1 MGVRLVVLVA
11 HRLVVGEITALAEPT
26 ATMVVPAL
34 VSLCLPVVAVVER
47 VALPLTPSTAAV
59 VLQVVMVVQDRQ
71 DIME

>member
-1 MGVRLVVLVA
+1 
-11 HRLVVGEITALAEPT
+11 
-26 ATMVVPAL
+26 MVVPAL